1 MPLCVGNDVFK
12 NLALCTTHW
21 CFSFYESVRTTGWN
35 SIIKVSGKLHGSTQ
49 CNTVQLVSTGH
60 GKSRD
65 QPHFRW
71 ALVATQP
78 RSAVLRDLVLV
89 DQFAVS
95 GHDEG
100 DHTLASTPRIWR
112 SDNSGHSNLGVR
124 VKDLFDLSGENLE
137 ALDEHNVLF
146 PVGDKHKAIFVE
158 IANVSRVDEA
168 VADGLRGLF
177 GLVAV
182 ARHHVRTSD
191 AKLAPFTRWQH
202 L

>member
-12 NLALCTTHW
+12 NLALCATQW
-21 CFSFYESVRTTGWN
+21 CFSFYESVRRTGWN
-35 SIIKVSGKLHGSTQ
+35 SIIRVSGKLHGSTQ
-49 CNTVQLVSTGH
+49 CNTVQLVSACH
-60 GKSRD
+60 GKLRD
-65 QPHFRW
+65 SPHFSW
-71 ALVATQP
+71 AFVADQP

-95 GHDEG
+95 GYDEG
-100 DHTLASTPRIWR
+100 DHALASTSRIWR
-112 SDNSGHSNLGVR
+112 SDNSGHSNLGVC
-124 VKDLFDLSGENLE
+124 VKDLFDLSGEHVE
-137 ALDEHNVLF
+137 AVNEHNILLA
-146 PVGDKHKAIFVE
+146 VGYKHKAVFVE
-158 IANVSRVDEA
+158 IANVTRVDEA